1 MVMLTVYYE
10 KHRLSTNN
18 LPLPS
23 FMTNLERYWGFIYW
37 ILWKLCLML
46 CNLSFTGKLPK
57 SVDER
62 KKTMLNV

>member
-1 MVMLTVYYE
+1 
-10 KHRLSTNN
+10 
-18 LPLPS
+18 
-23 FMTNLERYWGFIYW
+23 
-37 ILWKLCLML
+37 ML